1 MAPIADDLLIRMLV
15 RESLLRE
22 NVFDSVV
29 QQLKQKFGNKYDAA
43 LNSQSLRQL
52 IDPSKLA
59 SLRDEEI
66 EYMLNPLSDSWF
78 GRLGTTLG
86 YDINFHK
93 LLDGKNNY
101 RAAIS
106 SEFVDLSVGFFKNL
120 EKYYG
125 IKRVVTLNSDGGG
138 ADIPAMVTAAGLE
151 SIYVPIEETSQPTRD
166 QFEKIVNGLLSGNAL
181 IHCTNGAD
189 RTGAIVARYYVEE
202 LGMNPATAL
211 EDSNLYGFRAE
222 LVPLQDF
229 IKGIDSKKETPPPL
243 SQSQITAPFVLPKK
257 DSVISTPIA
266 SPPPSSTDSY
276 DKSERKQIARGIFK
290 LSKSGGYHLISSE
303 QCERI
308 KSIPAKLQAFLDSR
322 GRSEVV
328 IKSNGVTRS
337 LQKSLAGG
345 GRRLRGTLH
354 GSGLAHDLKIS
365 SPGIGIYDGE
375 ITNNKI
381 LKTEHELVLLLEAF
395 GKQENLRWVGYWKIG
410 KKEKIGSST
419 YYAAE
424 LHHYEIKQEDLVSCL
439 SPGLKAYMD
448 IIGMPHNEIG
458 DTDSRIRLFEMLLSD
473 ITS

>member
-29 QQLKQKFGNKYDAA
+29 QHLKQKFGNKYDAA

-189 RTGAIVARYYVEE
+189 RTGAIVARYYIE
-202 LGMNPATAL
+202 LLGWSVAQAMTDAK
-211 EDSNLYGFRAE
+211 LYGFGE
-222 LVPLQDF
+222 SLSSLSGF
-229 IKGIDSKKETPPPL
+229 LKGETDQKISASKIDAPPVQAAMATPHQGSSEKNRTKNPR
-243 SQSQITAPFVLPKK
+243 
-257 DSVISTPIA
+257 DSVSPDSQKAPAIPMP
-266 SPPPSSTDSY
+266 PPPSGEILKYNSNGDELAPASSVINNFSRYGFQTPGPGGAFTRTPVKRPCHGDPKCKPNRAHFGIDYNRGSGNDDEGAVIVAPLDGVVTVNRRQGTRGFYLVLDHGDYGFSSY
-276 DKSERKQIARGIFK
+276 THMKQ
-290 LSKSGGYHLISSE
+290 L
-303 QCERI
+303 
-308 KSIPAKLQAFLDSR
+308 AFVSVGESVRAGQRVGLVGNT
-322 GRSEVV
+322 GRS
-328 IKSNGVTRS
+328 
-337 LQKSLAGG
+337 
-345 GRRLRGTLH
+345 
-354 GSGLAHDLKIS
+354 
-365 SPGIGIYDGE
+365 
-375 ITNNKI
+375 
-381 LKTEHELVLLLEAF
+381 
-395 GKQENLRWVGYWKIG
+395 
-410 KKEKIGSST
+410 GSSH
-419 YYAAE
+419 
-424 LHHYEIKQEDLVSCL
+424 LHFEVEKPAGNYIDPDPWLRSVAKYFPVAIKD
-439 SPGLKAYMD
+439 G
-448 IIGMPHNEIG
+448 N
-458 DTDSRIRLFEMLLSD
+458 
-473 ITS
+473 